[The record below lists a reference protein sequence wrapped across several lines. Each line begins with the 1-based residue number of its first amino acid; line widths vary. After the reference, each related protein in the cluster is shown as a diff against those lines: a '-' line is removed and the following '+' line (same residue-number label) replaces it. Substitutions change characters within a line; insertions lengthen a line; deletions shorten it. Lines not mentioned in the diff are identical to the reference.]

1 MPEDVEDT
9 SNLVQKASYGSWSR
23 RHHTGPGLEGIQK
36 EVAFH
41 QKQEKEKVSAQ
52 KKGPNVP
59 GRENKMYEDW
69 EVRERGA
76 YLEQLR
82 EGQYSWTI
90 DEQVEVAARLGQTQ
104 VVEDEQGVVGG
115 SFYELTL
122 VGKAHKDAVLG
133 TGEPCIAQDPLPL
146 WPQSGPS
153 QK

>member
-9 SNLVQKASYGSWSR
+9 SNLVQKASYGTWSR
-23 RHHTGPGLEGIQK
+23 RHLEGSSISSETRK
-36 EVAFH
+36 RGG
-41 QKQEKEKVSAQ
+41 VSQ

-69 EVRERGA
+69 EVRESGA

-82 EGQYSWTI
+82 EGQYCWTI
-90 DEQVEVAARLGQTQ
+90 DEQVEAAARLGQTQ

-133 TGEPCIAQDPLPL
+133 TREACIAQDPLPL